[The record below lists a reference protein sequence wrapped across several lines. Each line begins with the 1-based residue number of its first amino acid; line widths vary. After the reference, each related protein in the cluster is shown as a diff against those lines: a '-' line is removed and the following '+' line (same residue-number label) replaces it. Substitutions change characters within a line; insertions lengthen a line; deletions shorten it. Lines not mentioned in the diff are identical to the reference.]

1 MSRVFNTPAV
11 AQGIAQQSLAHRL
24 VTALIRWWV
33 AYTTWRIE
41 QSAIARLGSMND
53 RELKDIGI
61 SRSAIRH
68 AVKSEAAWD
77 RPFRAFSSELDA
89 GLRRENATR

>member
-1 MSRVFNTPAV
+1 MEMIMSSIFNAPAV
-11 AQGIAQQSLAHRL
+11 AQGIAQQSPAHRA

-41 QSAIARLGSMND
+41 QSAIARLGTMND

-68 AVKSEAAWD
+68 AVTNEVAWD
-77 RPFRAFSSELDA
+77 RQFRGCS
-89 GLRRENATR
+89 